1 MLNLY
6 AVTVWHSSEPN
17 HLQTIEIRTYSARRA
32 EELASETFPCCRAVA
47 EQINDLI
54 ERLPTLPY
62 LRPPARAH

>member
-17 HLQTIEIRTYSARRA
+17 HLQTIEIRTYSAHRA
-32 EELASETFPCCRAVA
+32 EELAGETFPCCRAVA
-47 EQINDLI
+47 EQINDSN

-62 LRPPARAH
+62 LRTTGRTH